1 MGRAGAPDLS
11 TIRVLVVDDDDDARD
26 LLRTLL
32 EGHGATVLGAASV
45 AEALEVLANGPHP
58 IDVLVSDI
66 AMPEQ
71 DGYALVRRVREGEQ
85 AGALRARLPAIAV
98 TAYAGA
104 SDRARALEAGF
115 DLHFAKPV
123 DLDAL
128 STAIASFQVARAA
141 V

>member
-1 MGRAGAPDLS
+1 MSRALMGVR
-11 TIRVLVVDDDDDARD
+11 ILVVDDDDDARD

-32 EGHGATVLGAASV
+32 EGLGATVVPAASV
-45 AEALEVLANGPHP
+45 REALEALAPE

-66 AMPEQ
+66 AMPEA
-71 DGYALVRRVREGEQ
+71 DGYALVREVRAREAHGFP
-85 AGALRARLPAIAV
+85 RLPAIAV
-98 TAYAGA
+98 TAYAAA

-128 STAIASFQVARAA
+128 TAAIGNFRVARAA
-141 V
+141 AG